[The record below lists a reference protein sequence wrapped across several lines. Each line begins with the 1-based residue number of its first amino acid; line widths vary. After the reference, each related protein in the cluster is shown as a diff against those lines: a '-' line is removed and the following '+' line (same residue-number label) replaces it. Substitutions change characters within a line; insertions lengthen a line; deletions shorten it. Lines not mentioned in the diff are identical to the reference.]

1 MNSEREYILITPA
14 YNEEACLEKT
24 IQSVIVQTFLPKKWV
39 IVSDSSTDR
48 TDEIAS
54 SYASKYDFIE
64 FIRHEGESIPG
75 SVLSQ
80 RKVSAIRS
88 GFKRLENITYNYY
101 GNLDADITFE
111 PDFYE
116 SLIAKFEKN
125 SNLGLTGGFV
135 YNVHNDK
142 ISGFFTNPNGVGG
155 PIQFFRRKCYEDIG
169 GYLPVAFEDSLA
181 IVMARMHGWK
191 VASSPEI
198 RALHHKP
205 AGIPGRNQFRAKFH
219 VGMMEY
225 ITGDHFLYHF
235 LRCMGSIMEKP
246 ILIGSFLRIFG
257 YGCSVIKGNK
267 VHGLPKGVLEYMRCE
282 QLNRLRSIFLRTKL

>member
-1 MNSEREYILITPA
+1 MNSEKEYILITPA
-14 YNEEACLEKT
+14 YNEEAYLEKT
-24 IQSVIVQTFLPKKWV
+24 IQSVIVQTLLPKKWV
-39 IVSDSSTDR
+39 IVSDGSTDR
-48 TDEIAS
+48 TDKIAS
-54 SYASKYDFIE
+54 SYASKYNFIE

-75 SVLSQ
+75 AVLSY

-88 GFKRLENITYNYY
+88 GFKRLGNITYDYY
-101 GNLDADITFE
+101 GNLDADITFK

-125 SNLGLTGGFV
+125 SKLGLTGSFV
-135 YNVHNDK
+135 YNIHKGKLYKHSTNTKNV
-142 ISGFFTNPNGVGG
+142 SGA
-155 PIQFFRRKCYEDIG
+155 IQFFRRKCYEDIG

-181 IVMARMHGWK
+181 VVMARMHGWK
-191 VASSPEI
+191 VTSLPEI

-219 VGMMEY
+219 VGKMEH

-235 LRCMGSIMEKP
+235 VRCMGSIMDKP

-257 YGCSVIKGNK
+257 YGYSVLKGNK
-267 VHGLPKGVLEYMRCE
+267 VQGLPKGVLEYMRCE
-282 QLNRLRSIFLRTKL
+282 QLKRLRSIFLRTKL

>member
-1 MNSEREYILITPA
+1 MKSEKEYILITPA
-14 YNEEACLEKT
+14 YNEEAYLEKT

-39 IVSDSSTDR
+39 IVSDGSTDR
-48 TDEIAS
+48 TDKIAS
-54 SYASKYDFIE
+54 SYASKYNFIE
-64 FIRHEGESIPG
+64 FIRHEGESNPEAL
-75 SVLSQ
+75 LSH

-101 GNLDADITFE
+101 GNLDADITFKS
-111 PDFYE
+111 DFYE
-116 SLIAKFEKN
+116 SLLAKFEKN
-125 SNLGLTGGFV
+125 YELGLTGGFV

-142 ISGFFTNPNGVGG
+142 ISECFTNPNGVGG
-155 PIQFFRRKCYEDIG
+155 AIQFFRRKCYEDIA

-181 IVMARMHGWK
+181 VVMARMHGWK

-219 VGMMEY
+219 VGKMEH

-235 LRCMGSIMEKP
+235 VRCMGNIMDKP
-246 ILIGSFLRIFG
+246 I
-257 YGCSVIKGNK
+257 
-267 VHGLPKGVLEYMRCE
+267 
-282 QLNRLRSIFLRTKL
+282 